1 METGVFAMFPLRLQP
16 HSAARGSLLDHRRRH
31 GQIADH
37 GDRTSHTFQP
47 IQKSAVVV
55 ILIPKVEDEQNDQRG
70 DKDAHFI
77 SLLPSAPGAKM
88 CVRPRP
94 YQYPFQSAAGLAT
107 ARSERLR
114 AGPR

>member
-47 IQKSAVVV
+47 IRKSAVVV
-55 ILIPKVEDEQNDQRG
+55 ILIPKVEDEQNDLRC

-77 SLLPSAPGAKM
+77 SLLPSAHLIELSRGFPQGD
-88 CVRPRP
+88 VQPSR
-94 YQYPFQSAAGLAT
+94 
-107 ARSERLR
+107 ARSYSKRSSI
-114 AGPR
+114 